1 MGAGLVLEVLPFD
14 LDSERLLGMERLGLP
29 LTSGAQQ
36 SIQDL
41 SMN

>member
-1 MGAGLVLEVLPFD
+1 MLEVLPFD

-36 SIQDL
+36 SLQDL